1 MPDYLF
7 LLTALLQAD
16 APPNTMGYLVLGYAV
31 LWLVGAV
38 YFVTLSSRQR
48 NLKQDVELM
57 QQLLKEDAEEK

>member
-1 MPDYLF
+1 MPDHLF

-16 APPNTMGYLVLGYAV
+16 APPDTMGYLVLGYAV

-48 NLKQDVELM
+48 NLKQDLELM
-57 QQLLKEDAEEK
+57 QRLLKEEEGEK